1 MTLLAITLLAYL
13 IGSIPFAVVVSRLFG
28 LPDPRSYGSGN
39 PGATNV
45 LRTGKAAAA
54 ALTLLGDA
62 AKGWL
67 AVFIA
72 QRYAAGEIAQLAP
85 AAAAV
90 AVSLGH
96 MYSAFLRFRGGKGVA
111 TAVGLMLALD
121 PYVAAGAIATWVI
134 IAFFFRIS
142 SLAAL
147 VAAAFV
153 PFFSF
158 LLYGMGRIA
167 LEPAIALTIVAL
179 LIAWRHRANIR
190 KLLAGT
196 EGRIGARESGV
207 GSQDSGKA

>member
-1 MTLLAITLLAYL
+1 MTLVALTLLAYL
-13 IGSIPFAVVVSRLFG
+13 LGSIPFAVIVSRAFA

-45 LRTGKAAAA
+45 LRTGRKAAA

-67 AVFIA
+67 AVLIGGRFA
-72 QRYAAGEIAQLAP
+72 DAGSVELTV

-90 AVSLGH
+90 AVALGH
-96 MYSAFLRFRGGKGVA
+96 MYPLFLRFHGGKGVS
-111 TAVGLMLALD
+111 TSLGVLIALD
-121 PYVAAGAIATWVI
+121 PWLAAGAAATWII

-147 VAAAFV
+147 VAAAFA

-158 LLYGMGRIA
+158 FLYGMNRFA
-167 LEPAIALTIVAL
+167 LEPAVGVTVISL
-179 LIAWRHRANIR
+179 LLVWRHRSNIR
-190 KLLAGT
+190 NLIAGT
-196 EGRIGARESGV
+196 EGRIGG
-207 GSQDSGKA
+207 GSTGSPQS